1 MPALPGQLSNSTS
14 HLHSNRGWRG
24 RGTSRGEDKMLSTTP
39 RAGATVGIEGA
50 RLVLPGRCRRCRP
63 RRVAAKAKQSALP
76 SELSDLLEIA
86 SRTQRGEGL
95 TTVDREAM
103 ERACDSLVAST
114 GSKSVVSRSTLS
126 KTWRLVLTTEKVWL
140 RLKRSR
146 SRVPRLRDQSTTD
159 ASTTFAHIRKPFSS
173 RATCASSSAWALK

>member
-1 MPALPGQLSNSTS
+1 MTPLLVCLTARSTVKFQARPR
-14 HLHSNRGWRG
+14 LAIGWEG
-24 RGTSRGEDKMLSTTP
+24 RGTSRGEDKMLPTTP
-39 RAGATVGIEGA
+39 RAGATVGIDGA

-126 KTWRLVLTTEKVWL
+126 KTWRLVLTTEKVRKAFGL
-140 RLKRSR
+140 RLKRETKA
-146 SRVPRLRDQSTTD
+146 RLTLPSLSPTSGDPLHHEQPAQVLRLG
-159 ASTTFAHIRKPFSS
+159 R
-173 RATCASSSAWALK
+173 